1 MPKYKVTKH
10 HTLVIEYTIIVE
22 APYASADTPEQ
33 VEENIRQRISAER
46 VAEGT
51 PIQKWTNTRTVEED
65 FTVLDIDEVTTEK
78 WKADND
84 FAKSVC
90 QMPD

>member
-10 HTLVIEYTIIVE
+10 HTLVIAYTTIVD
-22 APYASADTPEQ
+22 APYPTWDTPEQ
-33 VEENIRQRISAER
+33 ERAGDSAQCVADRIAMKHWDTNHEIIEEEFEFVDAE
-46 VAEGT
+46 E
-51 PIQKWTNTRTVEED
+51 I
-65 FTVLDIDEVTTEK
+65 TTKE